1 MCASVG
7 QDKVFEIGIE
17 IGIGIDIGNE
27 IEIGIGIW
35 ITQYIKIVHITFN
48 LVLNIIYT
56 QYISSF
62 PI

>member
-17 IGIGIDIGNE
+17 IEIGNE
-27 IEIGIGIW
+27 IRIEIGIGIGLW

-48 LVLNIIYT
+48 LVLKIIYT
-56 QYISSF
+56 SMF
-62 PI
+62 L